1 MARATGAADNLYW
14 FMTSAVAAQPD
25 KEAIVESG
33 PDGHPRSFSYR
44 ELSDL
49 IGVLAAG
56 LEKLGLDVGDRVILE
71 ADASATAIA
80 MLLACS
86 WLGLT
91 FIPVGPDAV
100 DSRLQAIIKIA
111 EPALHLQA
119 EHGTRSGLP
128 AGLGCARFGEA
139 GLTADLAPEPRRR
152 RRREVLPTDPAYTI
166 FTSGST
172 GVPKGVVMS
181 HRAVIAFYRGVLH
194 QDVVRATDRLA
205 VTSALQFDFSLAG
218 IGAALG
224 AGATVVLVPPDRIG
238 WPKRFVDFMTEHAVT
253 QIHGVPSIWRN
264 LLKDDPG
271 RLAALDR
278 LRLIL
283 FAGEEF
289 PLRELRLLQQ
299 ALPQVTLMNAYG
311 ATETMACS
319 VTRVPSPLPA
329 ETTKL
334 SIGFAHPGAEMML
347 IGEDGQPVGNPG
359 EVGEIYIRSPAMFT
373 GYWADPEATRA
384 AQVPDP
390 LNPRSGELVFRSG
403 DLGYRGLGGELYFCG
418 RVDSQVK
425 IRGNRVELG
434 EVERTVADFPG
445 AAESAVLLLP
455 RADGD
460 LSLTA
465 FVVPE
470 PGSSTSAADVRE
482 HCAGR
487 LPSYMV
493 PRRIH
498 LLGSMPLNS
507 NGKLDRSALSAIAQ
521 TAGRG

>member
-1 MARATGAADNLYW
+1 
-14 FMTSAVAAQPD
+14 
-25 KEAIVESG
+25 
-33 PDGHPRSFSYR
+33 
-44 ELSDL
+44 
-49 IGVLAAG
+49 
-56 LEKLGLDVGDRVILE
+56 
-71 ADASATAIA
+71 

-86 WLGLT
+86 LLGLT
-91 FIPVGPDAV
+91 FIPVSPDTV
-100 DSRLQAIIKIA
+100 DSRIQAIIKIA
-111 EPALHLQA
+111 EPVLHLQA
-119 EHGTRSGLP
+119 EYGGRSGLP
-128 AGLGCARFGEA
+128 AGLGAARFGA
-139 GLTADLAPEPRRR
+139 GGLITDLAPEPRRR
-152 RRREVLPTDPAYTI
+152 RRREVLPADPAYII

-194 QDVVRATDRLA
+194 QGVVRATDRLA

-218 IGAALG
+218 IGTALG
-224 AGATVVLVPPDRIG
+224 AGATVVLMPPDRIG

-271 RLAALDR
+271 RLAELDQ

-289 PLRELRLLQQ
+289 PLGELRQLQQ
-299 ALPQVTLMNAYG
+299 ALPQVALMNAYG

-319 VTRVPSPLPA
+319 VTAVPSPLPA

-347 IGEDGQPVGNPG
+347 ISEDGEPVESPG

-373 GYWADPEATRA
+373 GYWADPAATGA
-384 AQVPDP
+384 VQVPDP

-403 DLGYRGLGGELYFCG
+403 DLGYRGTRGEMYFSG

-425 IRGNRVELG
+425 VRGNRVELG
-434 EVERTVADFPG
+434 EVERAVAAFPL
-445 AAESAVLLLP
+445 AAQAVAMLLP

-465 FVVPE
+465 FVVLE
-470 PGSSTSAADVRE
+470 PGSPASAADIRE
-482 HCAGR
+482 FCAGR
-487 LPSYMV
+487 LPGYMV
-493 PRRIH
+493 PQRIH
-498 LLGSMPLNS
+498 LLESLPLNS
-507 NGKLDRSALSAIAQ
+507 NGKVDRTALSA
-521 TAGRG
+521 TARPTGRS